1 MTTLPDLIPGQLS
14 VLVAPGST
22 NRVVLD
28 LVARLA
34 QHAHLRVLDGGNCF
48 NAYTVASLLRR
59 RTPRVNAALGR
70 IRVARAF
77 TCYQM
82 VTLLEDTPADTTPTL
97 VLNLLATFY
106 DESVSLEERQRLLH
120 NVTAELR
127 RLSSRAPTL
136 VSVRLPKPEQL
147 DRSKFVETLED
158 AADRVWR
165 FEPLAPALPA
175 RLF

>member
-1 MTTLPDLIPGQLS
+1 MTILPDLIPGQLS
-14 VLVAPGST
+14 ALVAPGSA
-22 NRVVLD
+22 NRIMLN

-34 QHAHLRVLDGGNCF
+34 QNTHLRVLDGGNCF

-59 RTPRVNAALGR
+59 RTSRVNVALGR

-82 VTLLEDTPADTTPTL
+82 AALLEDTPADTTPTL

-106 DESVSLEERQRLLH
+106 DESVSLDERQRLLH
-120 NVTAELR
+120 DSTAELR
-127 RLSSRAPTL
+127 RLSSRAPMM

-147 DRSKFVETLED
+147 DRMKFVEILED

-165 FEPLAPALPA
+165 FEPLTPALPP